1 MSGRDLT
8 SGRDSRPVHV
18 QRATMRNV
26 AALAGVGKTT
36 VSRVFNSD
44 PTVSPE
50 IVSRVRTAAA
60 QLNYQPNQAA
70 SDLRRRDGRPST
82 IGLLIQD
89 VANMFWANIF
99 RAVDDV
105 AIGHNVS
112 VLAGNIDGD
121 PKREHQLVA
130 NLISR
135 RVNGLII
142 VPASY
147 DHSYLQ
153 YQQRVG
159 TPVVFVDR
167 PPLLLAADSVVSDC
181 RVGAYTAIMH
191 LAQSGHRHIAF
202 LGESTQ
208 HAPAIQRYEGY
219 VEALRDIGV
228 ALNPAIVRRDSDTE
242 DASAR
247 ACVGMLSGNDPPTA
261 FFTAHLRATLGAI
274 EALSSLGREET
285 CALVGFDDFPLF
297 DHLRP
302 GVSVIAQDARA
313 LGKLAAEVLFERIA
327 GDTSPVKQHVVPTR
341 LIERGSGEVR
351 AHRTVADRRSQSPS
365 TRHRLSTVGRRAQRE
380 G

>member
-1 MSGRDLT
+1 
-8 SGRDSRPVHV
+8 
-18 QRATMRNV
+18 MRNV

-44 PTVSPE
+44 PTVAAE
-50 IVSRVRTAAA
+50 IVSRVRAAAA

-89 VANMFWANIF
+89 VTNMFWATIF
-99 RAVDDV
+99 RGVDDV
-105 AIGHNVS
+105 ATKQNVS
-112 VLAGNIDGD
+112 VLAGNVDGD
-121 PKREHQLVA
+121 AKREHQLVA

-135 RVNGLII
+135 RVSGLII

-153 YQQRVG
+153 YQQKVG

-181 RVGAYTAIMH
+181 REGAYTAVMH
-191 LAQSGHRHIAF
+191 LAKSGHRRIAF
-202 LGESTQ
+202 LGESTA
-208 HAPAIQRYEGY
+208 HAPALQRYGGY

-228 ALNPAIVRRDSDTE
+228 AADPAVVRRDTDSEE
-242 DASAR
+242 DSAQ
-247 ACVGMLSGNDPPTA
+247 ACVAMLSGDDPPTA
-261 FFTAHLRATLGAI
+261 FFTAHLRSTLGAI
-274 EALSSLGREET
+274 EALSSLGREDT

-313 LGKLAAEVLFERIA
+313 LGTLAAEVLFERIA
-327 GDTSPVKQHVVPTR
+327 GDSSPAKQHVVPTR
-341 LIERGSGEVR
+341 LIERGSGEVP
-351 AHRTVADRRSQSPS
+351 AHAAVAGRRSRSPS
-365 TRHRLSTVGRRAQRE
+365 TRHRLSTAGRQSRS
-380 G
+380 GG